1 MDHPD
6 EVAVGSETSTPALLP
21 KLNNANSRSKDKD
34 KQELNKY
41 SWDATRERVFRNF
54 TETGSAAFNS
64 YSCIFRAA
72 RCQTWKSSSWP
83 CRRGGGSA
91 SRPGG
96 SGTAGS
102 PAGHR
107 KCLQRKDAGASLGG
121 FGNHSTCSNPQLL
134 CIACYHLAPRGQ
146 PQEGSFKACRHLLD
160 SKAFPHIPT
169 SPTT

>member
-64 YSCIFRAA
+64 YSCIFQAA
-72 RCQTWKSSSWP
+72 RCQT
-83 CRRGGGSA
+83 
-91 SRPGG
+91 
-96 SGTAGS
+96 
-102 PAGHR
+102 
-107 KCLQRKDAGASLGG
+107 
-121 FGNHSTCSNPQLL
+121 
-134 CIACYHLAPRGQ
+134 
-146 PQEGSFKACRHLLD
+146 
-160 SKAFPHIPT
+160 
-169 SPTT
+169 